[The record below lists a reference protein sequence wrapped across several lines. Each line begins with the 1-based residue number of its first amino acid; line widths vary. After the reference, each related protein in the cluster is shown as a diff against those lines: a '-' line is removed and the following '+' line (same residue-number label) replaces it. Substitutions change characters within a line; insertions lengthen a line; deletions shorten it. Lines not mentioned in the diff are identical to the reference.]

1 MPVTLPAF
9 GEGPARYWLSERE
22 YPHYPASVPS
32 TSQFGREG
40 LAANKVRAVSMSR
53 NCARNYINWREAD
66 AYEQLP
72 AGNRLLL
79 LDAFRIR
86 RLGLLVCILRVLLGL
101 GRVLLALGVVILAV
115 RLGRGA
121 MGLRR
126 VFVMLGSLV
135 VCVFHCE
142 FPWLA
147 DIFRLTQIWALIV
160 AVKCGNGG

>member
-1 MPVTLPAF
+1 
-9 GEGPARYWLSERE
+9 
-22 YPHYPASVPS
+22 
-32 TSQFGREG
+32 
-40 LAANKVRAVSMSR
+40 VRGIIS
-53 NCARNYINWREAD
+53 NWREAD
-66 AYEQLP
+66 AYKQLP
-72 AGNRLLL
+72 AGALLLL

-86 RLGLLVCILRVLLGL
+86 RLGLFVCILRVLLGL